1 MVPKGEGNGTVS
13 ILRVPTASF
22 RLQSVSGHNMRLVSG
37 SPTVFG
43 PPDSLQLSGQAL
55 QHLTT
60 EGSLSWNVAD
70 EEHGCQRG
78 RLCFCGSFARGLELR
93 SVTSPQVYLV
103 SSCLPCQS

>member
-1 MVPKGEGNGTVS
+1 
-13 ILRVPTASF
+13 
-22 RLQSVSGHNMRLVSG
+22 MRLVSG